1 MLELLNRYDTLL
13 LDLDGTIF
21 AGDRLIPGA
30 VEGIADRGRV
40 FVTNNASRSPEEV
53 VAHLGS
59 LGISAVSSEVLTSAQ
74 AAATLAA
81 ETMAKERPGEGP
93 LIALVV
99 GSQSLRDLTLEA
111 GFELTD
117 SADDAPD
124 VVLQGHSPENNWAR
138 LSEATLAI
146 TRGARYIASNLDTTL
161 PSSRGFL
168 VGNGSMVA
176 AVVSATGV
184 QPLSAGKPQ
193 PAMFHV
199 SAREAG
205 SSAPLVVG
213 DRLDT
218 DIAGGRAAEMD
229 TLMVLTGV
237 STHWDVIHTGHRPT
251 HIRANLS
258 EELGGWTAEVTEPHT
273 ITITAGENPADGR
286 YTATGF
292 ATPEQLTAAAALA
305 AAAPLA
311 WELLDAGTTRDQLR
325 IIGRDPLAA
334 DAIAEWRD

>member
-21 AGDRLIPGA
+21 AGDKLIPGA

-53 VAHLGS
+53 VEHLGS
-59 LGISAVSSEVLTSAQ
+59 LGISAVSSEVMTSAQ

-81 ETMAKERPGEGP
+81 ETMAKERPGAGP
-93 LIALVV
+93 LTALVV
-99 GSQSLRDLTLEA
+99 GSQSLRDLTREA

-117 SADDAPD
+117 SADDEPD
-124 VVLQGHSPENNWAR
+124 VVLQGHSPDNNWAR

-199 SAREAG
+199 AARKAG

-218 DIAGGRAAEMD
+218 DIAGGRAAGMD

-237 STHWDVIHTGHRPT
+237 STHWDVLYTEHRPT

-258 EELGGWTAEVTEPHT
+258 EELTGWQAAVTEPHT
-273 ITITAGENPADGR
+273 ITVAAGETPATGQGE
-286 YTATGF
+286 ATGF
-292 ATPEQLTAAAALA
+292 ANREELAAAAALA
-305 AAAPLA
+305 TAAPLA
-311 WELLDAGTTRDQLR
+311 WELLDAGTTREQLR
-325 IIGRDPLAA
+325 IVGNDSLAS
-334 DAIAEWRD
+334 DAIAAWRD